1 MLDSKWHTV
10 CSLGIWTLN
19 ALIFIAMVFT
29 VFPANSAPKPNYAA
43 RLTADCHLQL
53 EVTSLQLPNNMPGQC
68 IVSGTIV
75 RLFRAHADA
84 LDTGT
89 ASMCRCSARWPTAKR
104 PYRHTLGRNVRAVS
118 NGNGVAV
125 GRGVGGTVLV
135 DQHDGRKRKPR
146 RLERGFVPWICAAFS
161 RPRISVLWR
170 SAPSRWQ
177 LRMVG

>member
-1 MLDSKWHTV
+1 V
-10 CSLGIWTLN
+10 
-19 ALIFIAMVFT
+19 VFN

-43 RLTADCHLQL
+43 RLTADFYLKL

-75 RLFRAHADA
+75 RLFRAHADT
-84 LDTGT
+84 LDTGDSPHVPMP
-89 ASMCRCSARWPTAKR
+89 AQWPTAKH
-104 PYRHTLGRNVRAVS
+104 PYRHTLWRNVRAVS
-118 NGNGVAV
+118 SGNGVAV

-135 DQHDGRKRKPR
+135 DQHDRRKRKPR
-146 RLERGFVPWICAAFS
+146 RLERGFVPWICTAFS

-170 SAPSRWQ
+170 SAPSLWQ